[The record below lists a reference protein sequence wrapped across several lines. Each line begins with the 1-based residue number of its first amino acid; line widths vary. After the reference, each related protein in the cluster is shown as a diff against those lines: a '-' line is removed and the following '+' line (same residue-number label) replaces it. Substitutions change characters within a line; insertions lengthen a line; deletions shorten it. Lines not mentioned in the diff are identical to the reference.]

1 MVNKVLN
8 MLSITLFAF
17 VVSYL
22 MASVF
27 DNYGL
32 QTNYIFNSILII
44 IFTIIIIAIT
54 IIIFTVI
61 NKYFISRQS
70 TENK

>member
-1 MVNKVLN
+1 MMNKILN

-27 DNYGL
+27 DKYGL
-32 QTNYIFNSILII
+32 QTNTVINSILII
-44 IFTIIIIAIT
+44 VSTFTIVSIT
-54 IIIFTVI
+54 IVVIIQI
-61 NKYFISRQS
+61 NRFVATKLY
-70 TENK
+70 TNK